1 MTIFCAHDRHMANFR
16 DFLKIMFNKDLIAL
30 VHITY
35 SNCDTLLAAGGTHR
49 ELPASVVH
57 RRAPRA
63 IVFLIRG
70 HCLDFPR
77 RQCNYREYPQIT
89 RECKVRELS
98 VRTVG
103 AHVKEISGWSKLSNN
118 LYTGSKIGQNW
129 KLQIGYP
136 CMWHNLAMWA
146 ITQLQ
151 EILVWLRY

>member
-1 MTIFCAHDRHMANFR
+1 MKYYKMIIFCAPDRHMANFR
-16 DFLKIMFNKDLIAL
+16 DFLKIMFNKDLMWL

-77 RQCNYREYPQIT
+77 RQWNYREYPQIT

-98 VRTVG
+98 VRTVCVIYKHG
-103 AHVKEISGWSKLSNN
+103 V
-118 LYTGSKIGQNW
+118 
-129 KLQIGYP
+129 
-136 CMWHNLAMWA
+136 
-146 ITQLQ
+146 ITYKNTM
-151 EILVWLRY
+151 I

>member
-1 MTIFCAHDRHMANFR
+1 MKYYKMIIFCAPDRHMANIR
-16 DFLKIMFNKDLIAL
+16 DFLKIMFNKDLMWL

-77 RQCNYREYPQIT
+77 RQWNNREYPQIT

-98 VRTVG
+98 VRTV
-103 AHVKEISGWSKLSNN
+103 
-118 LYTGSKIGQNW
+118 Y
-129 KLQIGYP
+129 
-136 CMWHNLAMWA
+136 
-146 ITQLQ
+146 
-151 EILVWLRY
+151 LRYMMAAMPPTNTASVFNQCILLQCFQQHQIVI

>member
-1 MTIFCAHDRHMANFR
+1 MKYYKMIIFCAPDHHMANFR
-16 DFLKIMFNKDLIAL
+16 DFLKIMFNKDLIA
-30 VHITY
+30 VG

-77 RQCNYREYPQIT
+77 RQWDYREYPQIT

-98 VRTVG
+98 VRTVS
-103 AHVKEISGWSKLSNN
+103 IS
-118 LYTGSKIGQNW
+118 I
-129 KLQIGYP
+129 
-136 CMWHNLAMWA
+136 
-146 ITQLQ
+146 
-151 EILVWLRY
+151 